1 MAKELNIKDYQLVE
15 VYEQGVWNTV
25 WQKKE
30 TYDPRAPQWF
40 RDYVE
45 AKGGINKYR

>member
-1 MAKELNIKDYQLVE
+1 MAKELNIEDYQLVE

-30 TYDPRAPQWF
+30 SQPQWWL
-40 RDYVE
+40 DYVE